1 MKCPYC
7 GSKNTQCTNIGTRAF
22 ARIASLGVGCVATI
36 AGPAVGKAAMYSTNK
51 AICEYRE
58 YICLDCKE
66 TFKERRA
73 W

>member
-7 GSKNTQCTNIGTRAF
+7 GSTNTQCTNLGARALARFASIGVGF
-22 ARIASLGVGCVATI
+22 AASL
-36 AGPAVGKAAMYSTNK
+36 AGPTVGKAAMASTNK
-51 AICEYRE
+51 AICEYSD